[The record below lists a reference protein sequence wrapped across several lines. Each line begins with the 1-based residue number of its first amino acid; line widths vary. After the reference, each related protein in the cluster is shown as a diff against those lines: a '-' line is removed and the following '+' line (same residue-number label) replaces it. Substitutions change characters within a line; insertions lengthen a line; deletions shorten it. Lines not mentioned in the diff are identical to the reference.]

1 MFARKANL
9 TLLIGTILVCQIVAS
24 AIAQEDLRRI
34 ILPAERD
41 VSFRDPT
48 SFAPAPLPAM
58 RRPRTVRDARNE
70 EPPWMLTLDESIR
83 VSLENGEVI
92 RVLAGQSAV
101 SSGSTIYDAS
111 IINNGIEQAKS
122 RFDPRL
128 TYDAQHNRIENPLA
142 LLDPGD
148 PTQAIITGNRTD
160 TFDHR
165 VGLSKSNVLG
175 GQWNAGV
182 NTNPTRFSG
191 PGTFPLNPRTG
202 SAAELSY
209 TQPLLQG
216 AGFYV
221 NTAPIVI
228 ARLNTEFSYFQMK
241 DSTQENVRGV
251 IEAYWNLVSARTTLW
266 ARRIQLQLAEE
277 TYIREKARMEVA
289 GMADLGDVAQ
299 TRVTFNQFR
308 ALAIAAEATVLS
320 SEAAL
325 RNILGLPPEDDRI
338 IVPCSPPTNELLVED
353 WDMLMTLAE
362 QRRPDIIEL
371 KIVYEADQQRL
382 LQARN
387 QVLPTANAVGLYRWN
402 GLEGEMPNGAPIST
416 SAGQYTDW
424 SLGINFSV
432 PLGYRQGRAAVR
444 QQQLQL
450 IKDQANIRQSVHAAV
465 HQVATTVRGL
475 DSTYE
480 QYLAYRDTRAA
491 AYENLE
497 LQMQEFRIGRVI
509 FLNVLQALNDWGN
522 AVSNEALAL
531 SNYNIALATLERDTG
546 TILETHGVVF
556 VEERF
561 QAAGPLLLFGADRCF
576 SRDIRPAEVGQR
588 YPSQT
593 EASEEYFDLKNPIES
608 MRRPIIQLPEPVDP
622 RSPSPPSG
630 QPPPRAP
637 LLPPSTQTS
646 SRRPDRKANLRDP
659 NGDSRPAAS
668 TARSPVLRSLK

>member
-1 MFARKANL
+1 MFARNAIL
-9 TLLIGTILVCQIVAS
+9 ALLIVAS
-24 AIAQEDLRRI
+24 LSGSPLAIAQSDLRRI
-34 ILPAERD
+34 ILPAEPD
-41 VSFRDPT
+41 VSFRDPS
-48 SFAPAPLPAM
+48 SFAPAPLPAT

-70 EPPWMLTLDESIR
+70 EPTWMLTLDESIR

-92 RVLAGQSAV
+92 RVLAGVSAV
-101 SSGSTIYDAS
+101 SSGNTIYDAS

-122 RFDPRL
+122 RFDPRV
-128 TYDAQHNRIENPLA
+128 TYNGQHNRIENPLA
-142 LLDPGD
+142 ILDPGD
-148 PTQAIITGNRTD
+148 PTQSIITGTRAD

-165 VGLSKSNVLG
+165 VGLSKTNVLG

-182 NTNPTRFSG
+182 TSNPTRFNGGG
-191 PGTFPLNPRTG
+191 PFPLNPRTG

-209 TQPLLQG
+209 SQPLLQG

-241 DSTQENVRGV
+241 DSTQESVRGV
-251 IEAYWNLVSARTTLW
+251 VEAYWNLVSARTTLW

-277 TYIREKARMEVA
+277 TYKREKARMEIA
-289 GMADLGDVAQ
+289 GMSDLGDVAQ

-308 ALAIAAEATVLS
+308 ALAIAAEAAVLS
-320 SEAAL
+320 NEAAL

-338 IVPCSPPTNELLVED
+338 IVPCSPPTNELLVDD
-353 WDMLMTLAE
+353 WDILTALAE

-371 KIVYEADQQRL
+371 KIIYEADQQRL
-382 LQARN
+382 IQARN
-387 QVLPTANAVGLYRWN
+387 GTLPTADAFALYRWN

-416 SAGQYTDW
+416 GAGQFTDW

-432 PLGYRQGRAAVR
+432 PLGYRQGRAVLR

-450 IKDQANIRQSVHAAV
+450 VKDQANIRQSVHAAV
-465 HQVATTVRGL
+465 HQVAATVRGL
-475 DSTYE
+475 DSAYE
-480 QYLAYRDTRAA
+480 QYLAYRDTRTA

-497 LQMQEFRIGRVI
+497 LQLQEFRIGRVI

-522 AVSNEALAL
+522 AVSNEAVAL
-531 SNYNIALATLERDTG
+531 SSYNILLATLERQTG

-561 QAAGPLLLFGADRCF
+561 QSVGPLLLFGEDRCY
-576 SRDIRPAEVGQR
+576 SRDIRPSEVGRR

-593 EASEEYFDLKNPIES
+593 EPSEEYYDLKNPTETL
-608 MRRPIIQLPEPVDP
+608 RRPLIQLPEPVIP
-622 RSPSPPSG
+622 
-630 QPPPRAP
+630 AP
-637 LLPPSTQTS
+637 ATPGNSTTS
-646 SRRPDRKANLRDP
+646 SRRPQRKAAQRQSEP
-659 NGDSRPAAS
+659 GTASKAAFTDSSVFRP
-668 TARSPVLRSLK
+668 LE